1 MLSVIILQKAI
12 LQKTLSVII
21 LQKAIFLVDKIY
33 VFLSV
38 QVIWTRRYLPKQN
51 IIGL

>member
-21 LQKAIFLVDKIY
+21 LQKTIFLVDKIY

-38 QVIWTRRYLPKQN
+38 QVINEK
-51 IIGL
+51 IIDQGKT